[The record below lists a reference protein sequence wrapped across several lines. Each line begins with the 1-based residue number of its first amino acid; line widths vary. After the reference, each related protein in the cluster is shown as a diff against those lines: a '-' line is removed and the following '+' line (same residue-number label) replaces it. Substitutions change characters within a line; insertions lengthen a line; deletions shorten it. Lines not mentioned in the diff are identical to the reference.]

1 MLTDEIIPYSS
12 FFSEF
17 LMNKFLA
24 LVAIIVCGTLTA
36 SAQKSAGTS
45 AKASA
50 TIVRSLSVEA
60 NQDLDFGFQAQ
71 GVGEVTIAASDA
83 KAVKF
88 TITGEENMDVMISYS
103 SPSALINQNGSKLP
117 FNGIITAHSDDAAA
131 KASDLSSGDV
141 RTLNGKGNHYVYLGG
156 TIDVAKDQDR
166 GFYTAQFDINVEYT
180 F

>member
-1 MLTDEIIPYSS
+1 
-12 FFSEF
+12 
-17 LMNKFLA
+17 MNKFLA
-24 LVAIIVCGTLTA
+24 LAAIVALGAITA
-36 SAQKSAGTS
+36 TAQKSAGTS

-71 GVGEVTIAASDA
+71 GVGEVTIAPTEA

-88 TITGEENMDVMISYS
+88 TITGEEKMDVMISYT

-117 FNGIITAHSDDAAA
+117 FRGIITANSDDQAEKAA
-131 KASDLSSGDV
+131 DLSSGDI
-141 RTLNGKGNHYVYLGG
+141 RTLNGKGNHFVYLGG

-166 GFYTAQFDINVEYT
+166 GFYTGQFDINVEYT